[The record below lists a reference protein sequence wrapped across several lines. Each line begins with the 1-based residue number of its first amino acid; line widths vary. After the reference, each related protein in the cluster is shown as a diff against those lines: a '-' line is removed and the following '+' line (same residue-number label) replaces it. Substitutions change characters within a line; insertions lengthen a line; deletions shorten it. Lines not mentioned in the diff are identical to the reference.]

1 MSAASDCNCACP
13 TPTITEIPG
22 STGAAGDDGTNG
34 TNGVNAYTTLTTL
47 DLTLPAAAGP
57 VVLATSVGSSAWASI
72 GQVIFITD
80 GTDWGHFRV
89 LTKPS
94 TASFTLEWL
103 DYDGDAAG
111 LSVIAFAT
119 SSVSPSGIQPPL
131 SAALPTAVD
140 YSALTTAGAVDNLAV
155 ASGVGISTLIIPLTS
170 LATGLGALAIDLL
183 TAFVPGYKFKL
194 LSFDFV
200 TTVVGAGA
208 GASQVFNL
216 EIGATNV
223 TGGVLTVTL
232 ASTSAIGA
240 ITSGTAITAANTGTA
255 ANNVSLEMAAGG
267 TVFTS
272 GAGYF
277 VINIQNMDTAD
288 AVASLS
294 DHVNDLITSL
304 T

>member
-13 TPTITEIPG
+13 TPTITLVPG
-22 STGAAGDDGTNG
+22 DIGSAGTNGTNG

-57 VVLATSVGSSAWASI
+57 VVFATSVGSSAWASI

-119 SSVSPSGIQPPL
+119 SSVSPAGIQPAL

-140 YSALTTAGAVDNLAV
+140 YSLLTTAGAVDNLAI
-155 ASGVGISTLIIPLTS
+155 AAGVGVLTVPLYVNLADLANADLI
-170 LATGLGALAIDLL
+170 
-183 TAFVPGYKFKL
+183 TAYTPGYKFKIL
-194 LSFDFV
+194 GVKFVVGKAV
-200 TTVVGAGA
+200 TTAAKLATLTPKISGVAITGGALDLTSANCTPQGTVINSTAPVTALNIGSDSATISITGSAVTTFIEGAGWIML
-208 GASQVFNL
+208 Q
-216 EIGATNV
+216 
-223 TGGVLTVTL
+223 
-232 ASTSAIGA
+232 
-240 ITSGTAITAANTGTA
+240 
-255 ANNVSLEMAAGG
+255 
-267 TVFTS
+267 
-272 GAGYF
+272 
-277 VINIQNMDTAD
+277 IQNMDTAD